1 MDDKKIEIVFSEE
14 VEQEYEETKKA
25 AIETS
30 LERYHSSVIAKLEY
44 NYLKCSGDCS
54 PNNK

>member
-14 VEQEYEETKKA
+14 VEQECEETKKA
-25 AIETS
+25 AIERS

-44 NYLKCSGDCS
+44 N
-54 PNNK
+54 